1 MESDRQLKD
10 ELTQK
15 IGVLTRRE
23 TEARIIAPFVEA
35 LIQTFGKE
43 KITPILEK
51 TVMDLARNQGSSLAK
66 EYGDDVSAFL
76 ETLKFWTQDG
86 ALEIDLLE
94 KSDTKLDFNVT
105 RCRYAEMYKALYI
118 SAYLHRVTLKS
129 SFVSLF
135 SSKSISSAPSWV
147 QNLSVSRKAETS
159 SPYSF
164 AKDDP

>member
-1 MESDRQLKD
+1 MESNTQLKD

-66 EYGDDVSAFL
+66 EYGDDVSAF
-76 ETLKFWTQDG
+76 
-86 ALEIDLLE
+86 
-94 KSDTKLDFNVT
+94 
-105 RCRYAEMYKALYI
+105 
-118 SAYLHRVTLKS
+118 
-129 SFVSLF
+129 
-135 SSKSISSAPSWV
+135 
-147 QNLSVSRKAETS
+147 
-159 SPYSF
+159 
-164 AKDDP
+164 